1 MYFIKEMPKKERPRE
16 RLMIYGVGALTNE
29 ELLALL
35 IRSGTKDLSVMELSK
50 HILYHLEHITDLK
63 NMKLKELTHIP
74 GIKEA
79 KATTILAAIEL
90 GKRLSSYQKSEKKKI
105 TEPLDVYHILSPE
118 IGHLDQEHFICFYLN
133 TKSEIIH
140 YETIFIGTINQT
152 LIHPR
157 EILSIALKL
166 KASAVL
172 FAHNHPTGDSYPSKA
187 DMDATEKLK
196 DASRILGIDLV
207 DHIIIGHHQ
216 FYSMKASKKIHLDRK

>member
-1 MYFIKEMPKKERPRE
+1 MYFIKEMPKTERPRE
-16 RLMIYGVGALTNE
+16 RLMLYGVDALSNE

-63 NMKLKELTHIP
+63 SIKLSELTHIP

-90 GKRLSSYQKSEKKKI
+90 GKRLSSYRMTEKKKI
-105 TEPLDVYHILSPE
+105 IEPLDVYHILSPK

-133 TKSEIIH
+133 IKGEIIS
-140 YETIFIGTINQT
+140 YETIFIGTIHQT

-157 EILSIALKL
+157 EILSIAIKL
-166 KASAVL
+166 KASAVI

-187 DMDATEKLK
+187 DLDATDKLK
-196 DASRILGIDLV
+196 DASRLLGIDLI

-216 FYSMKASKKIHLDRK
+216 YYSMKASKKIHLDEK